1 MNHLTKIAFVA
12 LAIAGCTMPEPDSQA
27 VAQAFQDS
35 AAPRA
40 SDAIEIPLGRRNVVA
55 YISENERALVL
66 DPYDD
71 RGFAMLRENLPVA
84 EDSSFNSEGI
94 VVVQFGEE
102 ADRATIEKE
111 LEFFVSTGVV
121 QDVAYIAQDANQLGD
136 AGTFLIT
143 NSATIYP
150 TAHATYEKLQVAA
163 GEIGFSIHESKNF
176 GRVTYELRPLDPFQD
191 PAQTVDA
198 ANRLAELQLIE
209 DNRTR
214 SNLVQTAFEKK
225 R

>member
-1 MNHLTKIAFVA
+1 MSHLTKIAFVA
-12 LAIAGCTMPEPDSQA
+12 LAIAGCAMPEPESQA
-27 VAQAFQDS
+27 VAQDFQAS
-35 AAPRA
+35 ATRDI
-40 SDAIEIPLGRRNVVA
+40 SDAIEIPLGRKNVVA

-71 RGFAMLRENLPVA
+71 RGFAMLRETLPVA
-84 EDSSFNSEGI
+84 KDSSFNSESI
-94 VVVQFGEE
+94 VVIQFGDE

-121 QDVAYIAQDANQLGD
+121 KDVAYIAQDANQLGD

-150 TAHATYEKLQVAA
+150 TSDTTYERLQDAA
-163 GEIGFSIHESKNF
+163 GDMGFSTHKIERF
-176 GRVTYELRPLDPFQD
+176 GRVTYELRPLNPFQD
-191 PAQTVDA
+191 PAQTVQA